1 MAKLEKGFLFL
12 YDWLPAL
19 EDLPAKDVKKLLLA
33 LIDFQR
39 NGTPIPVF
47 TSKKTETYARMI
59 EPSIRRRLDGQ
70 KGGTSR
76 GTTQVPPNP
85 PTQVPMPPP
94 YPSTLT
100 PKQSKSNTYSNTY
113 SRAEQSEND
122 TSPNSQE
129 NNAEKIAFGEF
140 ANVFLSERERDLLT
154 ERYGRME
161 SEGLIENLSRKLAAK
176 GYCIKDHYA
185 TILDWANKDGVKLR
199 SEKSYDLEDFVNAA
213 LARSYENVK
222 GD

>member
-12 YDWLPAL
+12 YDWLPAI
-19 EDLPAKDVKKLLLA
+19 EELPAKDVKKLLLA

-47 TSKKTETYARMI
+47 TSKKAETYARMI

-85 PTQVPMPPP
+85 PTQVPMQAP

-100 PKQSKSNTYSNTY
+100 PKQSKAKAEQSK
-113 SRAEQSEND
+113 SRAESNA
-122 TSPNSQE
+122 PAQE
-129 NNAEKIAFGEF
+129 KPTKSAYGEF
-140 ANVFLSERERDLLT
+140 SNVFLTEKERKLL
-154 ERYGRME
+154 EEKYGSSA
-161 SEGLIENLSRKLAAK
+161 SEGLIDNFSRKIKAK
-176 GYCIKDHYA
+176 GYQYEDHYA
-185 TILDWANKDGVKLR
+185 TILDWANKDGVKPKE
-199 SEKSYDLEDFVNAA
+199 EKSYDVEEFFNAA
-213 LARSYENVK
+213 LARSYESLQ